1 MFIVWRRKLHTDGAV
16 ILSATLAECR
26 RIEGKNRQAHI
37 KGLGSINEGH
47 INVRCKQAQFHELA
61 ETRLNSL
68 DISKKEKAKVVKAL
82 RARVPCPTQRQL
94 EAEARAIQVYLGS
107 VSKIN
112 KIC

>member
-16 ILSATLAECR
+16 VLSATIAECR
-26 RIEGKNRQAHI
+26 RVEGKNRQAHI

-61 ETRLNSL
+61 DARLNSL

-82 RARVPCPTQRQL
+82 RARLPRPTKKQL
-94 EAEARAIQVYLGS
+94 EAEARAIDEYLRS
-107 VSKIN
+107 MSKVN